1 MFGIAMTD
9 YFICIYLLIY
19 LQETQKRNTE
29 RRVCEDESPMLD
41 NVVVYPRSVYHL
53 SQSFVNCIFNRVL

>member
-1 MFGIAMTD
+1 MFGIAITD

-53 SQSFVNCIFNRVL
+53 SQS